1 MNSNTCKETEH
12 LNGAS
17 RVLRNSKS
25 TSPALKAGI
34 FSVALLMLG
43 GCGGGGDGS
52 TASNGNPPS
61 PPPQP
66 TASGITGKAIDG
78 YLVNAKVC
86 FDDGQG
92 GCDTSLPMTTTDGTG
107 GYTLNAPGDVIGK
120 QINVIVTPE
129 TTDLSNPGVPFS
141 STFTL
146 SAVVSGKNQNITPLT
161 TMVVS
166 QLKAG
171 RTAEQALQAVQSLTG
186 SASIDP
192 AVDFIASGSKDTA
205 AIAASMV
212 SRLTALGGQGP
223 ISWAQVQAT
232 MNAYAAK
239 GNIEGVQQ
247 TDVNAQLARS
257 WLSAEADATAV
268 LASPLHTVN
277 GDLMQSIIGT
287 TPDGTLSPVREAFAL
302 AGSTLSVVQEV
313 QRNGA
318 WSPASPVGSYDG
330 WFSGSWISQNGGAG
344 AYEMKADGTWTDWLP
359 AAQMHPSYALSS
371 AGSKLVGTDPNT
383 NDQVTVSYRTLDVG
397 GSPLSSS
404 LHIDYRNPVRSAMV
418 GTFASGTTAYLATMA
433 YGNDRLMLVNQ
444 GIGLPWINGQTVN
457 APIMV
462 NGSVQYSLGDPA
474 QAYTSIGDAIGTQ
487 TDIGGGCVLL
497 NIKPNG
503 VAEVDKSNKEGCN
516 YANNPLN
523 FPVEGSWSIYPRNPQ
538 VMTINLPK
546 AVGAANVPINDRVKN
561 PVLSGGALVVGLM
574 NGKLLTGYLQPAS
587 QPTTVMQFRADLTD
601 VVATSMRE
609 AAIRIGQRQNP

>member
-1 MNSNTCKETEH
+1 MKSI
-12 LNGAS
+12 A
-17 RVLRNSKS
+17 LR
-25 TSPALKAGI
+25 AGI
-34 FSVALLMLG
+34 FSAALLVLG
-43 GCGGGGDGS
+43 GCGGGGDGGS
-52 TASNGNPPS
+52 AAAGGGTA
-61 PPPQP
+61 PQP
-66 TASGITGKAIDG
+66 TQTVNLTGKAIDG
-78 YLVNAKVC
+78 YLTNAKVC

-92 GCDTSLPMTTTDGTG
+92 GCDTSLPMTTTNGNG
-107 GYTLNAPGDVIGK
+107 SYTLNAPGNVIGK

-146 SAVVSGKNQNITPLT
+146 SAVVSGNTQNITPLT

-166 QLKAG
+166 QVKAG

-192 AVDFIASGSKDTA
+192 AADFVASGDKGTA

-212 SRLTALGGQGP
+212 GRLTALGGQGT
-223 ISWAQVQAT
+223 ISWSQVQAT

-247 TDVNAQLARS
+247 TDVNAQLAS
-257 WLSAEADATAV
+257 SALSAEADATAV
-268 LASPLHTVN
+268 LASPLYTVD

-287 TPDGTLSPVREAFAL
+287 TPDGTLSPVREKFSL

-313 QRNGA
+313 QSNGA
-318 WSPASPVGSYDG
+318 WLPAAPVGSYDG

-344 AYEMKADGTWTDWLP
+344 AFEMKADGSWTDWLS
-359 AAQMHPSYALSS
+359 AAQMHPSYPLSS
-371 AGSKLVGTDPNT
+371 VGSRLVGTDPNT
-383 NDQVTVSYRTLDVG
+383 VDKVTVSYRTIDVSG
-397 GSPLSSS
+397 NPLSSS
-404 LHIDYRNPVRSAMV
+404 LHIDYRNPVRAAMV
-418 GTFASGTTAYLATMA
+418 GTFAPGTTAYLATMT
-433 YGNDRLMLVNQ
+433 YGHDRLMLVNQ

-457 APIMV
+457 VPIMV

-474 QAYTSIGDAIGTQ
+474 QTYTSIGDAIGTQ

-523 FPVEGSWSIYPRNPQ
+523 FPVVGSWSIYPRNPQ

-561 PVLSGGALVVGLM
+561 PVLSGGALVVGLI
-574 NGKLLTGYLQPAS
+574 NGKLLTGYLQPAG
-587 QPTTVMQFRADLTD
+587 QPATVMQFRPDLTD
-601 VVATSMRE
+601 VVAASMRE